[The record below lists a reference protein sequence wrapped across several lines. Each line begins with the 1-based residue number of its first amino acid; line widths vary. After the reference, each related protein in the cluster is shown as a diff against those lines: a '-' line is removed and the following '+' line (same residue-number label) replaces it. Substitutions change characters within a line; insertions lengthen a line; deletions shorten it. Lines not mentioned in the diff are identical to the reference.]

1 MSAHP
6 LAMQTSSNGANALQE
21 ALDNLSSALSLEA
34 ELLVAGPPERFAD
47 AVAAK
52 RRALKTL
59 ESLAKDQRTRAVL
72 EGGDAPDALIA
83 QLRACRQQNL
93 ASGDAIARAR
103 QTNDRVLRFL
113 GQIPVVSGY
122 AEDGQ
127 VHAPAFTRPLGS
139 A

>member
-1 MSAHP
+1 MSAR
-6 LAMQTSSNGANALQE
+6 AVATQTSPNGADALLA
-21 ALDNLSSALSLEA
+21 ALDSLSSALTLEA
-34 ELLVAGPPERFAD
+34 ELLAAGPPERFAD

-52 RRALKTL
+52 RRALRTL
-59 ESLAKDQRTRAVL
+59 ETLAKDQRTRAVL
-72 EGGDAPDALIA
+72 EGGVAQDALIA

-103 QTNDRVLRFL
+103 QTNERVLRFL
-113 GQIPVVSGY
+113 GQIPVISGY